1 MYGQTHYNIVISLQL
16 KQINTFKKR
25 KVIEKKISNTYVWKS
40 TYIQKIERTLQVN
53 KMQTTQ

>member
-16 KQINTFKKR
+16 KQINTFKKS